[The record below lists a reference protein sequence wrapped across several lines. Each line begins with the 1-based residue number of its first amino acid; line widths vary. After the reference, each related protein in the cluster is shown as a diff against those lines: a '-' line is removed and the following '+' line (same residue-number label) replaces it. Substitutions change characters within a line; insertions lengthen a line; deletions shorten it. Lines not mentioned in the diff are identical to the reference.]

1 MRSEALLRREVSL
14 ILSRRSELLKTT
26 DTWTVPTRRATFIFS
41 LWSFYFSYLCF
52 IHERILLENYMCVF
66 WLKHSIRRLVCVSVG
81 VSMFDPTRE
90 HDTNPT
96 RVFSG

>member
-1 MRSEALLRREVSL
+1 MMANFKINYVKEAQFH
-14 ILSRRSELLKTT
+14 I
-26 DTWTVPTRRATFIFS
+26 
-41 LWSFYFSYLCF
+41 
-52 IHERILLENYMCVF
+52 
-66 WLKHSIRRLVCVSVG
+66 G

>member
-1 MRSEALLRREVSL
+1 MELEDQSLFMSLTLVLYDIRHISIPDVLRHTL
-14 ILSRRSELLKTT
+14 
-26 DTWTVPTRRATFIFS
+26 
-41 LWSFYFSYLCF
+41 SYLA
-52 IHERILLENYMCVF
+52 IL
-66 WLKHSIRRLVCVSVG
+66 RG

>member
-1 MRSEALLRREVSL
+1 MESL
-14 ILSRRSELLKTT
+14 FVCFYIILFVHCSQLNIYKILHFFSSRIIIEGK
-26 DTWTVPTRRATFIFS
+26 
-41 LWSFYFSYLCF
+41 WSCA
-52 IHERILLENYMCVF
+52 
-66 WLKHSIRRLVCVSVG
+66 VG

>member
-1 MRSEALLRREVSL
+1 MNIATTFKLQLKKNKKLLL
-14 ILSRRSELLKTT
+14 IQPKINKYNYNG
-26 DTWTVPTRRATFIFS
+26 V
-41 LWSFYFSYLCF
+41 YLIC
-52 IHERILLENYMCVF
+52 
-66 WLKHSIRRLVCVSVG
+66 KVG

>member
-1 MRSEALLRREVSL
+1 MVQLMFHIKYKTWLNDLKMLGIYIKALYESMNVLPPL
-14 ILSRRSELLKTT
+14 ILE
-26 DTWTVPTRRATFIFS
+26 
-41 LWSFYFSYLCF
+41 
-52 IHERILLENYMCVF
+52 
-66 WLKHSIRRLVCVSVG
+66 